1 MNKIKSFLKEV
12 YEELSKVTWL
22 SRKDVVRSTIAVSII
37 VIIVAIYVS
46 FVDFGLSLII
56 GNLLG
61 GR

>member
-1 MNKIKSFLKEV
+1 MNKIRNFLKEV

-22 SRKDVVRSTIAVSII
+22 SRKDVIRSTIAVSII
-37 VIIVAIYVS
+37 VIIVAIYIS

-56 GNLLG
+56 TNLLG